1 MRFIDKN
8 QVNTYN
14 AIAENEIKPL
24 NFQIYISDKF
34 DSRMI
39 RSYDPEYTRSRPI
52 TEVKLGSAPPVL
64 RSEMT
69 REAGVTNRFAGK
81 TFFTFT

>member
-1 MRFIDKN
+1 
-8 QVNTYN
+8 
-14 AIAENEIKPL
+14 
-24 NFQIYISDKF
+24 
-34 DSRMI
+34 MI

-69 REAGVTNRFAGK
+69 REAGVTNRFAGRNN
-81 TFFTFT
+81 FFRFFFSCFA